1 MVDVEHR
8 QRGPVGVGGCRRAGP
23 EPLLFVKSRVRL
35 QGQLQV
41 QDVVYD
47 MLEDFHFADFLILR
61 DCGHQ
66 ALQSAVAVVH
76 VVLQAEQV
84 LLLHPAPGDVQAL
97 LRQIV
102 QRERAAA
109 GGGGGVLGADWRNSL
124 HLRSSTAHGDATG
137 EKKPKILGYGDG
149 SNKDAADRREKAKK
163 VWILACQH
171 IPRSCA
177 LPPSSAGT
185 E

>member
-1 MVDVEHR
+1 MVSVEHR
-8 QRGPVGVGGCRRAGP
+8 QRCTAGVGGWRGAGP
-23 EPLLFVKSRVRL
+23 GPLWLLFVEGRVRL

-47 MLEDFHFADFLILR
+47 MLEDFHFSDFLILR
-61 DCGHQ
+61 DGGHQ

-102 QRERAAA
+102 QGELAA
-109 GGGGGVLGADWRNSL
+109 GGGGVLGADWSNSL
-124 HLRSSTAHGDATG
+124 HL
-137 EKKPKILGYGDG
+137 K
-149 SNKDAADRREKAKK
+149 
-163 VWILACQH
+163 
-171 IPRSCA
+171 
-177 LPPSSAGT
+177 
-185 E
+185 